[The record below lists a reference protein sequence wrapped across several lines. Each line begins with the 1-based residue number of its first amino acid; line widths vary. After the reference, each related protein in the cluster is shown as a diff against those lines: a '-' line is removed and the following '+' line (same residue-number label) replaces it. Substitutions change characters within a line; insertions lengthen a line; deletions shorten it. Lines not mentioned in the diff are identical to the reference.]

1 MGRKDLFN
9 YNYISMAEFLS
20 EYVLPIVGT
29 KATGNDKAKFTT
41 LSHLDLDELNIPGV
55 KRIGDEEALHYN
67 VSDVILVGA
76 KGYKHK
82 GYEVHGYLR
91 PTIVI
96 KAQMEELGYSDQ
108 EIIDVLVNKN
118 TEFDFSELTDLNRNE
133 QKKVRE
139 RIKYGE
145 F

>member
-1 MGRKDLFN
+1 MFCQ
-9 YNYISMAEFLS
+9 SW
-20 EYVLPIVGT
+20 VLKPPVTI
-29 KATGNDKAKFTT
+29 KPN
-41 LSHLDLDELNIPGV
+41 LDLDELNIPGV

-96 KAQMEELGYSDQ
+96 KAQMEELGYSNQ